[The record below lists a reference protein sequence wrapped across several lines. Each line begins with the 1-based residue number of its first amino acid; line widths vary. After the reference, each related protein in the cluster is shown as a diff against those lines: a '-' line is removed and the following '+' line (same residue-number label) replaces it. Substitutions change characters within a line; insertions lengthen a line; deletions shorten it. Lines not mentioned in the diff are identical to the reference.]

1 MSTVITEI
9 ASSNNTC
16 CKKIIYFIVSA
27 YFHNVAYNKTVIL
40 VSQPS
45 ILILVTFSTRHTQKE
60 YLTSGTVFK
69 SIATGGCT
77 EYLDVSV

>member
-9 ASSNNTC
+9 ASSNNTY
-16 CKKIIYFIVSA
+16 CKIIIYFIVSA
-27 YFHNVAYNKTVIL
+27 YFHKIPHNKIVNL

-45 ILILVTFSTRHTQKE
+45 ILILVTFSTQHTRKE
-60 YLTSGTVFK
+60 YLMSGTVFK